1 MKRLL
6 LCLFALLS
14 LALLGATDVSG
25 NQSGIWTLAAS
36 PYQVI
41 GAITVPAGS
50 NLAIQP
56 GVVVHITGS
65 FQITVA
71 GTMTAGGTVADSIRF
86 IKDNPATLWP
96 GLRLENTSQQSS
108 LQHVY
113 VEYATYGIRSMNSPM
128 NITGCRLNYCE
139 KGMNIY
145 AIGATGNPA
154 TVLVQNCLIEN
165 SVQNGI
171 LINQNSN
178 ALIQNNE
185 IRYNGTGT
193 QFYGAIQLANQSAN
207 GSNNP
212 TISGNHI
219 HHNHKQGITAW
230 DVASAGAINPQILNN
245 VIEYNY
251 TGIYLLQTSGYVADN
266 QINYNFIP
274 GDMNSGAGVM
284 VSGVTSHPFFE
295 RNTVMGNYTG
305 FYITNNSMPVLG
317 DMVIDHVWAQ
327 GENVIRDNI
336 DANGILHSVYCDAY
350 ANATNII
357 KAENNDWGVYTLDEI
372 AVGVNDH
379 TDNAA
384 LPTVDYD
391 PFISPVLPTSVTGS
405 YEYQGSYGIQ
415 SAALELIGTST
426 GEVLFSFPLP
436 QTSFSVSAPLQD
448 TFYAQVVLTRND
460 GQSLL
465 YGVAGGYLNPGI
477 FAPGDFSP
485 VDVGNITVTDNPL
498 PRYELMGE
506 AYPENDLVLHP
517 LMSGFGVYGWRK
529 INWVYAVGD
538 YLYLKRHWIK
548 GTPNIVVD
556 LPDNTMWS
564 KYQNINNGDSW
575 QHTEV
580 MDAGGTLRTSTVSVQ
595 DCSTF
600 PGIPAFRLTTR
611 KDAQNVVLDKTIS
624 SAEFNTIYRY
634 EAGFT
639 AHKDNILRFGEAD
652 PLAAGAI
659 WVYDPAPMEY
669 NPNNLGFDPTWQD
682 ETPAPW
688 DVRLFWQ
695 APALGQYTWT
705 HYHIYRN
712 NELLAEIPFAQS
724 EYTDPTFDFA
734 VTGTTYYE
742 VKAWDGSI
750 ESPASNF
757 VTVIIVSNDD
767 ALVQPISFRIGP
779 NPVAVSRHQTLQI
792 KASDLGQRQADIA
805 IYNLKGQKVLQT
817 TLTGEAP
824 YAWQGLDSHGKR
836 CATGIYFMRI
846 NVPGE
851 KELLRKLVLK

>member
-1 MKRLL
+1 M
-6 LCLFALLS
+6 LC
-14 LALLGATDVSG
+14 ATDVSG
-25 NQSGIWTLAAS
+25 NQSGIWTLAGS
-36 PYQVI
+36 PYQVV
-41 GAITVPAGS
+41 GAITIPAGTS
-50 NLAIQP
+50 LAIQA

-65 FQITVA
+65 YQITVA
-71 GTMTAGGTVADSIRF
+71 GSMVALGTVADSIRF
-86 IKDNPATLWP
+86 VKDNQAVPWP
-96 GLRLENTSQQSS
+96 GLRFENTSQQST

-128 NITGCRLNYCE
+128 SIAACRVNYCE

-284 VSGVTSHPFFE
+284 VSGATSHPFFE
-295 RNTVMGNYTG
+295 RNTIMGNYTG

-391 PFISPVLPTSVTGS
+391 PFVSPVLPTSVTGS
-405 YEYQGSYGIQ
+405 YEYQGSYAIQ

-477 FAPGDFSP
+477 FTPRDFSP

-548 GTPNIVVD
+548 GTPNIVVE

-564 KYQNINNGDSW
+564 KYQNINNGDTW

-600 PGIPAFRLTTR
+600 PGVPTFRLTTR

-624 SAEFNTIYRY
+624 SGEFNTIYRY

-639 AHKDNILRFGEAD
+639 AHKDNILRFGETD

-659 WVYDPAPMEY
+659 WVYDPAPVEY
-669 NPNNLGFDPTWQD
+669 NPSNLGFDPAWHD
-682 ETPAPW
+682 DTPAPW
-688 DVRLFWQ
+688 DLRLFWQ

-767 ALVQPISFRIGP
+767 ALVQPVSFRIGP
-779 NPVAVSRHQTLQI
+779 NPVAISRHQTLQI

-824 YAWQGLDSHGKR
+824 YAWEGLDSHSKR